1 MNKPELLAPAGS
13 FEKMQAAVL
22 YGADAVYFAG
32 SGFGL
37 RARAG
42 NFEPDEM
49 EKALNYL
56 HSKGK
61 SGYVTVNAYLKNNEF
76 DSLESYFG
84 VLSELKPD
92 AMIISDPGVFATA
105 KKYAPNIPIHI
116 STQANV
122 TNLAAVEFWHGLGAE
137 RVILAR
143 ELSAE
148 EIRNICKNT
157 SCEIEVFVHGAMCIS
172 MSGRCLMSN
181 YMTGRDANAG
191 DCAQSC
197 RWKYSLVEN
206 TRPGQYFPVE
216 QDERGT
222 YFYNSKDLCLLDYVG
237 ELTDMGVKSLKIEGR
252 MKSVMYVS
260 AVTGVYRKA
269 IDRAAAGGYEVDPEW
284 QRLITSVSHREYTE
298 AFYHGEAGAES
309 MNYGTNSYVRGYE
322 FLALA
327 IGDHANG
334 TIIEAKAK
342 FHPNEAVTILTPDM
356 HEVDV
361 TIHKIM
367 DFNGNE
373 QPNTKPAMKY
383 VITKLKLPEGSIIRK
398 PENGDHS
405 LKI

>member
-49 EKALNYL
+49 DKALKFL
-56 HSKGK
+56 HERGK
-61 SGYVTVNAYLKNNEF
+61 KGYVTVNAYLKNKEF
-76 DSLESYFG
+76 ESLEHYMG
-84 VLSELKPD
+84 ILNELKPD
-92 AMIISDPGVFATA
+92 ALIISDPGVFSTA
-105 KKYAPNIPIHI
+105 KKYAPNVPIHI

-122 TNLAAVEFWHGLGAE
+122 TNLATVEFWHSLGAE

-143 ELSAE
+143 ELGAD
-148 EIRNICKNT
+148 EIRHICKNT

-237 ELTDMGVKSLKIEGR
+237 ELADMGVKSLKIEGR

-260 AVTGVYRKA
+260 AVTGVYRQAINKA
-269 IDRAAAGGYEVDPEW
+269 ATGIYEVDPEW
-284 QRLITSVSHREYTE
+284 RRLITSVSHREYTE
-298 AFYHGEAGAES
+298 AFYGGEAGPES

-322 FLALA
+322 FMAQALY
-327 IGDHANG
+327 DHELG
-334 TIIEAKAK
+334 TVVEAKAK
-342 FHPNEAVTILTPDM
+342 FHPNEAVTVLTPDM
-356 HEVDV
+356 KEVDV
-361 TIHKIM
+361 VIHKILDM
-367 DFNGNE
+367 NGNE

-383 VITKLKLPEGSIIRK
+383 ILTKFKLPEGSIIRK
-398 PENGDHS
+398 PETGDHS
-405 LKI
+405 LT